1 MISVGHRETTWF
13 RTLVYLYKMKEVCD
27 VKRSVCVGGG
37 RITQKVVDS
46 FRLNVLGEE
55 DKMTNSFD
63 SPINQGFSHDSE

>member
-1 MISVGHRETTWF
+1 MLNG
-13 RTLVYLYKMKEVCD
+13 LC
-27 VKRSVCVGGG
+27 VCVGGG